1 MTYDEQQLHAELKE
15 TLQAYGL
22 RATKPQLRLIEI
34 LIDNPIISRRDIFEL
49 IPNILHS
56 NLTAMLDRFEKNGL
70 VMKHW
75 KQGLPYFTAVFKH
88 NNKQQ

>member
-1 MTYDEQQLHAELKE
+1 MKDENQELKA
-15 TLQAYGL
+15 TLNAYGL

-70 VMKHW
+70 VLKHW
-75 KQGLPYFTAVFKH
+75 DSGMPYFTAIFKH
-88 NNKQQ
+88 NNNK